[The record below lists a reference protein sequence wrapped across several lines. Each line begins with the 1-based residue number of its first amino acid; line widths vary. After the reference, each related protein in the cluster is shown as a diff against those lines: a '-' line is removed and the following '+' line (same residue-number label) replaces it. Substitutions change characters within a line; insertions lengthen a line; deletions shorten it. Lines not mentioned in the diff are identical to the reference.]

1 MLRKPLT
8 HLLLILGLIAL
19 WFAVSA
25 KDAPQPKIEVT
36 KAEVT
41 KPEVTQTQT
50 QTQTLPTPVP
60 EEPVAA
66 ADPDGVELD
75 LPSEDVRVVQE
86 GGPTALLHID
96 MKKHKRMALELQFS
110 GPSVEWSFNL
120 GDSNTNN
127 GWGGDSM
134 TARNDAEIQIL
145 NGNLEVYGSDLL
157 DHYKEY
163 PPKQRFMKR
172 WDNVAGDGRTVRLE
186 IADGEVTY
194 INEEGQRES
203 YLHPAL
209 FALSGQDDPEAGV
222 NYDLYLGV
230 NRVVVGGRNGSG
242 LAKVKLQF
250 LD

>member
-8 HLLLILGLIAL
+8 HLFIILGLIAL
-19 WFAVSA
+19 WFSIST
-25 KDAPQPKIEVT
+25 KDSPQASPTPAETRPQAQAQPQP
-36 KAEVT
+36 
-41 KPEVTQTQT
+41 
-50 QTQTLPTPVP
+50 LPPARPT
-60 EEPVAA
+60 AA
-66 ADPDGVELD
+66 TDPNGLQLD
-75 LPSEDVRVVQE
+75 LPTEDVNVVQE
-86 GGPTALLHID
+86 RGATALLHID
-96 MKKHKRMALELQFS
+96 MQKHRRMALELEFS

-134 TARNDAEIQIL
+134 TAINDAEIQIL

-163 PPKQRFMKR
+163 PPKQRFMKL
-172 WDNVAGDGRTVRLE
+172 WENVAGDGRVVRLE

-194 INEEGQRES
+194 IDETGRRDS
-203 YLHPAL
+203 YRHPAL
-209 FALSGQDDPEAGV
+209 FALSGQDDAEAGV

-230 NRVVVGGRNGSG
+230 NRVVMGGRTGSG
-242 LAKVKLQF
+242 LGKVKVRF

>member
-8 HLLLILGLIAL
+8 HLLILLGLIAL
-19 WFAVSA
+19 WITASA
-25 KDAPQPKIEVT
+25 KEAPPT
-36 KAEVT
+36 KTEA
-41 KPEVTQTQT
+41 TQTQPKP
-50 QTQTLPTPVP
+50 LPPAQ
-60 EEPVAA
+60 PVAMF
-66 ADPDGVELD
+66 DFGTVEFE
-75 LPSEDVRVVQE
+75 LPSEGVKVLQE
-86 GGPTALLHID
+86 GGHTALLHID
-96 MKKHKRMALELQFS
+96 MTKHKRMALELEFS

-157 DHYKEY
+157 DRYKEY
-163 PPKQRFMKR
+163 PPKERFMKR
-172 WDNVAGDGRTVRLE
+172 WENVAGDGRIVRLE

-194 INEEGQRES
+194 INEKGQRDS
-203 YLHPAL
+203 FRHPAL
-209 FALSGQDDPEAGV
+209 FALAGQNDVEAGV
-222 NYDLYLGV
+222 NYDLYLGA
-230 NRVVVGGRNGSG
+230 NRVVMGGRTGSG